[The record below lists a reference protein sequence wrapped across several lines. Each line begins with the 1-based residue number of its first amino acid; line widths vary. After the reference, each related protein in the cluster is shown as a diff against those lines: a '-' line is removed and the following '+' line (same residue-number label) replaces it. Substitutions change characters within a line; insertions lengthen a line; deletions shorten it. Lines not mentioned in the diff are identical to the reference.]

1 MIEINEAINI
11 ITNNST
17 LLKEKEMDII
27 DVLNHCL
34 SEDIFSPMFL
44 PPFDQSAMD
53 GYAVCGEFETYKLVG
68 EVQAGDAVSFRINKG
83 EACRIFTGAIT
94 PEGTT
99 AIAKQEIVKRNNNE
113 IRILEKVKEGT
124 SIRRKGEEL
133 EKGALV
139 IKKSTLLT
147 PAAIGLLSGLG
158 LEKVKV
164 ISQPKIT
171 VIVTGNELTPL
182 GQELKEGKIYES
194 NSYTLRSVLQSVGY
208 NSEVLRVKDDFED
221 TKRVISNAI
230 EKSDVVIMT
239 GGISV
244 GDYDFVGKALES
256 LGVEQAFYK
265 VNQKPG
271 KPIFYGTKDK
281 VKIFGLPGNPAAVLT
296 CFYMYVVPAI
306 RKMTGY
312 SNPLLEKREVMLGHD
327 YVKKGTRSYI
337 LKAKVKNGQ
346 VKIHSGQS
354 SAMLSSFVDA
364 NCLLLIDSEEG
375 TLKAG
380 EKVTVYMLP

>member
-1 MIEINEAINI
+1 
-11 ITNNST
+11 
-17 LLKEKEMDII
+17 
-27 DVLNHCL
+27 
-34 SEDIFSPMFL
+34 
-44 PPFDQSAMD
+44 
-53 GYAVCGEFETYKLVG
+53 
-68 EVQAGDAVSFRINKG
+68 
-83 EACRIFTGAIT
+83 
-94 PEGTT
+94 
-99 AIAKQEIVKRNNNE
+99 
-113 IRILEKVKEGT
+113 
-124 SIRRKGEEL
+124 
-133 EKGALV
+133 
-139 IKKSTLLT
+139 
-147 PAAIGLLSGLG
+147 LLSGLG